1 MTPEELP
8 EFIAQGESLHSEF
21 KSVRAHPDALGAAF
35 VSFLNSE
42 GGVVLLGVEDDGTI
56 SGVGDD
62 VDTARQRID
71 RILSNNI
78 TPKATAYIETISVA
92 GQNILKINLPRGLD
106 RPYHTQRGQCF
117 IRLNAGKRLASRD
130 EMRRLYLAV
139 RAFYYDEVALLK
151 SSLADVNLRAFDE
164 FLNLVYGYPL
174 DDTRTAAER
183 TRLLRN
189 LKAMEGNELTVAG
202 VLCFAHHPQNHMP
215 TARIDFGRFAGKIA
229 GESILDRKEIGGR
242 LPQQLEGIEQLLR
255 LHLRRGGVIRAFE
268 LEAQYEIPL
277 EMLREVLVNALVHR
291 DYSFSAP
298 IRILMFDDRLE
309 VHSPGRL
316 PNGITIEN
324 IRVGIHVERNPI
336 LLSLMA
342 KWGLITRLGTGIL
355 RILRLAADNGLPEPG
370 LVETTTE
377 FVVTLYRPIPAPSGV
392 PQGAEGERSGKEG

>member
-1 MTPEELP
+1 MRGNNNYDARRIIIMPFRVQ
-8 EFIAQGESLHSEF
+8 EFIAQGETLHSEF
-21 KSVRAHPDALGAAF
+21 KSVRAHPDALAAAF

-42 GGVVLLGVEDDGTI
+42 GGLVLLGVEEDGTI

-78 TPKATAYIETISVA
+78 TPKASAYIETISVA

-130 EMRRLYLAV
+130 EIRRLYLAV

-164 FLNLVYGYPL
+164 FLNLVYGYPF
-174 DDTRTAAER
+174 DNTRPAAER

-202 VLCFAHHPQNHMP
+202 VLCFAHHPQKHMP
-215 TARIDFGRFAGKIA
+215 TARIDFGRFAGTIA

-255 LHLRRGGVIRAFE
+255 LHLRRGGLIRAFE
-268 LEAQYEIPL
+268 PEAQYEMPL

-291 DYSFSAP
+291 DYSFSAA
-298 IRILMFDDRLE
+298 IRVLMFDDRIE

-324 IRVGIHVERNPI
+324 IRFGIHVERNPI
-336 LLSLMA
+336 LLSLIA

-355 RILRLAADNGLPEPG
+355 RILRLAADNGLQEPL
-370 LVETTTE
+370 LVETTTV
-377 FVVTLYRPIPAPSGV
+377 FIVTLYRPIPGD
-392 PQGAEGERSGKEG
+392 